1 MKYHTRLTY
10 LIITS
15 LLVASLSGCAQNE
28 PKQSSED
35 ILTQNVVDKDKL
47 QITVL
52 VKPAFFIN
60 SYEKIIEKKFP
71 KVDLIQ
77 VGNYTSDMGIEEYKA
92 RLKND
97 DLTDIIM
104 TWPLDVGKEYW
115 EERLLDLSSLPLTSN
130 YNQERLENI
139 SENGNLY
146 YLPGPSQLRGIIY
159 NKTMFEE
166 KGWQVPTDFE
176 SFISLCHTI
185 EASGT
190 RSLQLGLKNSEVLDT
205 AFVGY
210 GYDECFSKPKDVSW
224 RKNYDEGKGKF
235 FDQYEPAL
243 ATFQRLIDEGILK
256 ETDLDVDYAK
266 REELFFNRKTAMI
279 EDSVLLTRLGK
290 DYNGTEDEFA
300 MMPFFNP
307 GEANDWARLYPVC
320 FIGLNKHLAQK
331 ENKDKYNMI
340 MKIMEYTSTIEGQQ
354 ALMGDTEAMISGLN
368 DVPAPNTPEISGMID
383 TLNLGKYAIFPTF
396 KRSQEALRIG
406 LSEMIQGSKTGEQV
420 AKQVDEANASTPLT
434 LAPKKIGEASEDFT
448 LIDTGNFICDTM
460 REKAKSDFALFLDDG
475 KDGRY
480 NGKGVSARLYKG
492 KITNIDIKRILPD
505 LKYDEKGEL
514 LKITMSGKDL
524 ITTLEESIKVRKD
537 IGGWF
542 YYFSGLK
549 MTYDVSDKPGN
560 RIHKIRDDK
569 GNKIN
574 MDKIYSIAVM
584 DMSVPEDFILSSK
597 KENITISDLLIQ
609 KIKTSKTIT
618 PSKDHRFNIY
628 HKK

>member
-1 MKYHTRLTY
+1 MKFKAKATY
-10 LIITS
+10 LILTS
-15 LLVASLSGCAQNE
+15 LLLASISGCSQTKIKE
-28 PKQSSED
+28 TSED
-35 ILTQNVVDKDKL
+35 ILTQNVVDKDKM

-60 SYEKIIEKKFP
+60 SYEKVIEKKFP

-77 VGNYTSDMGIEEYKA
+77 VGNYTSNMGIEEYKA

-115 EERLLDLSSLPLTSN
+115 DDRLIDLSSLPLTSN

-290 DYNGTEDEFA
+290 DYNGTDDEFA

-307 GEANDWARLYPVC
+307 GESNDWARLYPVC
-320 FIGLNKHLAQK
+320 FIGLNKHLTEEKNQ
-331 ENKDKYNMI
+331 DKYDMI

-368 DVPAPNTPEISGMID
+368 DVPPPNTPEIQGMLD

-396 KRSQEALRIG
+396 KHSQDALRLG
-406 LSEMIQGSKTGEQV
+406 LSEMIKGNKTGEQV
-420 AKQVDEANASTPLT
+420 AKQVDHANTSKLVALTPAS
-434 LAPKKIGEASEDFT
+434 IGKASEDFT
-448 LIDTGNFICDTM
+448 WIDTGNFICDAM
-460 REKAKSDFALFLDDG
+460 REKADSDFALFLDDG
-475 KDGRY
+475 KDGKY

-492 KITNIDIKRILPD
+492 PITTTDINRILPD
-505 LKYDEKGEL
+505 LKYGEKGEC

-524 ITTLEESIKVRKD
+524 LTTLEESIQVRND

-569 GNKIN
+569 GNKIID
-574 MDKIYSIAVM
+574 DKIYSIAIM
-584 DMSVPEDFILSSK
+584 DMSVPNEFILSS
-597 KENITISDLLIQ
+597 ESQGVTIYDLLLK
-609 KIKTSKTIT
+609 KIKTSKTIS
-618 PSKDHRFNIY
+618 PSNDHRFNIY
-628 HKK
+628 HK

>member
-1 MKYHTRLTY
+1 MKYQKKATY
-10 LIITS
+10 LILTS
-15 LLVASLSGCAQNE
+15 LLVASISGCSQTKVKE
-28 PKQSSED
+28 TSED
-35 ILTQNVVDKDKL
+35 ILTQNVVDKDKM

-60 SYEKIIEKKFP
+60 SYEKVIEKKFP

-115 EERLLDLSSLPLTSN
+115 EDRLLDLSSLPLTSN

-224 RKNYDEGKGKF
+224 RKNYDKGKGKF

-243 ATFQRLIDEGILK
+243 TTFQRLIDEGVLK
-256 ETDLDVDYAK
+256 KADLDVDYAK
-266 REELFFNRKTAMI
+266 REAMFFNRKTAMI

-331 ENKDKYNMI
+331 ENKDKYDMI

-368 DVPAPNTPEISGMID
+368 DVPAPNTPEIGGMID

-396 KRSQEALRIG
+396 KHSQDALRIG
-406 LSEMIQGSKTGEQV
+406 LSDMIKGNKTGEQV
-420 AKQVDEANASTPLT
+420 AKQVDEANASKLVP
-434 LAPKKIGEASEDFT
+434 LAPASIGKASEDFT
-448 LIDTGNFICDTM
+448 LIETGNFICDAM
-460 REKAKSDFALFLDDG
+460 REKTNSDFALFLDDG
-475 KDGRY
+475 KDGKY

-492 KITNIDIKRILPD
+492 QITTNDITRILPD
-505 LKYDEKGEL
+505 LKYGEKGEC

-524 ITTLEESIKVRKD
+524 LTTLEESIQVRND

-549 MTYDVSDKPGN
+549 MTYDASDKPGN
-560 RIHKIRDDK
+560 RIHKISDDK
-569 GNKIN
+569 GNKIID
-574 MDKIYSIAVM
+574 DKIYSIAIM
-584 DMSVPEDFILSSK
+584 DMSVPNEFILSS
-597 KENITISDLLIQ
+597 ESQGVTIYDLLLK
-609 KIKTSKTIT
+609 KIKTSKTIS
-618 PSKDHRFNIY
+618 PSNDHRFTIH
-628 HKK
+628 HK

>member
-1 MKYHTRLTY
+1 MKYQKKATY
-10 LIITS
+10 LILTS
-15 LLVASLSGCAQNE
+15 LLVASISGCSQTKVKE
-28 PKQSSED
+28 TSED
-35 ILTQNVVDKDKL
+35 ILTQNVVDKDKM

-60 SYEKIIEKKFP
+60 SYEKVIEKKFP

-77 VGNYTSDMGIEEYKA
+77 VGNYTSNMGIEEYKA

-115 EERLLDLSSLPLTSN
+115 DDRLIDLSSLPLTSN

-224 RKNYDEGKGKF
+224 RKDYDEGKGKF

-266 REELFFNRKTAMI
+266 REELFFNRKAAMI

-290 DYNGTEDEFA
+290 DYNGTDDEFA

-307 GEANDWARLYPVC
+307 GVANDWARLYPVC
-320 FIGLNKHLAQK
+320 FIGLNKHLTQ
-331 ENKDKYNMI
+331 ENNQDKYDMI

-368 DVPAPNTPEISGMID
+368 DVPAPNTPEIGGMID

-396 KRSQEALRIG
+396 KHSQDALRFG
-406 LSEMIQGSKTGEQV
+406 LSDMIKGNKTGEQV
-420 AKQVDEANASTPLT
+420 AKQVDEANASKLVPLT
-434 LAPKKIGEASEDFT
+434 PASIGKASEDFT
-448 LIDTGNFICDTM
+448 LIETGNFICDAM
-460 REKAKSDFALFLDDG
+460 REKANSDFALFLDDG
-475 KDGRY
+475 KDGKY

-492 KITNIDIKRILPD
+492 QITTNDITRILPD
-505 LKYDEKGEL
+505 LKYGEKGEC

-524 ITTLEESIKVRKD
+524 LTTLEESIQVRND

-549 MTYDVSDKPGN
+549 MTYDASDKPGN

-569 GNKIN
+569 GNKIID
-574 MDKIYSIAVM
+574 DKIYSIAIM
-584 DMSVPEDFILSSK
+584 DMSVPNEFILSS
-597 KENITISDLLIQ
+597 ESQGVTIYDLLLK
-609 KIKTSKTIT
+609 KIKTSKTIF
-618 PSKDHRFNIY
+618 PSNDHRFTIY
-628 HKK
+628 HK